1 MLGLF
6 SKKSDHPMAD
16 PKSAQQLLDDLPK
29 NDNLK
34 TLQEITGWIET
45 VRSDENFRLDNR
57 FDALR
62 QLDETARPFERKLVR
77 ELFTST
83 TLTKFQENRLWAA
96 LNDFS
101 GQISQGY
108 GEVLIGCRDGDK
120 GSSSLKSSRALIA
133 ARAIDSATAWL
144 KCAAL
149 RYGPVD
155 PAVWALLA
163 LCYTHAETEGYLD
176 EMVALYPGLTEK
188 SSVRAELAAALLWWI
203 CCAGTLKPQQVHLAE
218 RVTAHLSKSYTVET
232 QPVAGTL
239 LYFDMAQPT
248 PPVRYT
254 GEVAVRATLRFIGLG
269 DAATKLEALIRTLDK
284 DVIPDNLNLGGT
296 YEAGAVLGV
305 ARRLAALWSEPPPMR
320 RTARRRLNVNL
331 HVAGGFSGVVEQT
344 DVGLNFNSSTAESW
358 EVDEISANGFRCVL
372 PPIQADKVKIGL
384 LVGLKPENI
393 SHWGAGVVRRLGRD
407 AKNNLHVGVEM
418 LANRLEGVLLSESSQ
433 TGSADEQ
440 PALWLT
446 KSDGDGGEALL
457 LMKPDTFSMNRT
469 MHMLVQGKKFLLMPL
484 ELVEKGEDYDF
495 ARYRKIEQD
504 EASEV
509 EAY

>member
-29 NDNLK
+29 NDSLK
-34 TLQEITGWIET
+34 TLQEISGWIET
-45 VRSDENFRLDNR
+45 VRNDENFRLDNR
-57 FDALR
+57 FDALSK
-62 QLDETARPFERKLVR
+62 LDETARPFERKLVR

-96 LNDFS
+96 LNEFA

-120 GSSSLKSSRALIA
+120 GSSSLKASRALIA
-133 ARAIDSATAWL
+133 ARAIDAATAWL

-176 EMVALYPGLTEK
+176 EAIALYPGLSER
-188 SSVRAELAAALLWWI
+188 SSVRAELAAALLWWT

-218 RVTAHLSKSYTVET
+218 RVTAHLGKNFTVGA

-239 LYFDMAQPT
+239 LYFDMAQPM

-254 GEVAVRATLRFIGLG
+254 GEVAVRPTLRFIGLG
-269 DAATKLEALIRTLDK
+269 DAATKLETLVQALDK
-284 DVIPDNLNLGGT
+284 GIIPDNLNLGGT
-296 YEAGAVLGV
+296 YEAEAVLAV
-305 ARRLAALWSEPPPMR
+305 AGRLSALWSEPPPMR
-320 RTARRRLNVNL
+320 RTARRRFNVNL
-331 HVAGGFSGVVEQT
+331 HVAGGFSSVLEQT
-344 DVGLNFNSSTAESW
+344 DVGLNFNSNAAEAW
-358 EVDEISANGFRCVL
+358 EVDEISSNGFRCVL

-393 SHWGAGVVRRLGRD
+393 KHWGAGIVRRLGRD
-407 AKNNLHVGVEM
+407 AKNNMQVGVEM
-418 LANRLEGVLLSESSQ
+418 LANRLEGVLLTESSKA
-433 TGSADEQ
+433 GGADEQ
-440 PALWLT
+440 PALWLI
-446 KSDGDGGEALL
+446 KDEDGGEAML

-469 MHMLVQGKKFLLMPL
+469 LHMLVQGKKFLLMPL

-504 EASEV
+504 ESSEQ